1 MSAFSIDRLT
11 LTVPFMSEAQGRRLA
26 TGIVDGL
33 AATRLSW
40 AGGEFPKLR
49 IDVTASAG
57 ANPDLLAEQVVSEII
72 RQIGRAS

>member
-1 MSAFSIDRLT
+1 M
-11 LTVPFMSEAQGRRLA
+11 
-26 TGIVDGL
+26 GIVDGL

-49 IDVTASAG
+49 IDVTANAG
-57 ANPDLLAEQVVSEII
+57 ANPDHLADQVVAEII

>member
-11 LTVPFMSEAQGRRLA
+11 LTVRFMSEAQGRRLA

-33 AATRLSW
+33 AATHLSW
-40 AGGEFPKLR
+40 AGGEFPTLR
-49 IDVTASAG
+49 IDVTANAG
-57 ANPDLLAEQVVSEII
+57 ANPDRLAEHVVSEII

>member
-1 MSAFSIDRLT
+1 MSAFSIDRFT
-11 LTVPFMSEAQGRRLA
+11 LTVPFMSEVQGRRLA
-26 TGIVDGL
+26 TGIAGGL

-49 IDVTASAG
+49 IDVTANAG
-57 ANPDLLAEQVVSEII
+57 ANPDYLADQVVAEII